1 MEDEMI
7 FGIRAVI
14 EAVEAGKEIDRLL
27 IKKDMQG
34 DLSRELFAAIKGLDI
49 PVQRVPLERLNRITR
64 KNHQGVIAFTTQITY
79 QHVEDLVPLL
89 FEEGKDPFFVLLDG
103 VTDVRNFGAI
113 ARTAECAGVDAII
126 LPSRNSVSVNAMP
139 GRQSSNA
146 NIPAPHTPTFI
157 YLIPLPQ
164 SMSNLFRRSQTSI
177 TLHAPFVSSVRQ
189 ISAKPSCTPSLKN
202 MTRTSGR
209 PV

>member
-1 MEDEMI
+1 MEDEII

-79 QHVEDLVPLL
+79 QHVE
-89 FEEGKDPFFVLLDG
+89 
-103 VTDVRNFGAI
+103 
-113 ARTAECAGVDAII
+113 
-126 LPSRNSVSVNAMP
+126 SVNSWKSCFRAWMNLES
-139 GRQSSNA
+139 GWSFKS
-146 NIPAPHTPTFI
+146 PA
-157 YLIPLPQ
+157 
-164 SMSNLFRRSQTSI
+164 R
-177 TLHAPFVSSVRQ
+177 
-189 ISAKPSCTPSLKN
+189 K
-202 MTRTSGR
+202 
-209 PV
+209 

>member
-1 MEDEMI
+1 MI

-79 QHVEDLVPLL
+79 QHVEDLVK
-89 FEEGKDPFFVLLDG
+89 FQY
-103 VTDVRNFGAI
+103 N
-113 ARTAECAGVDAII
+113 
-126 LPSRNSVSVNAMP
+126 
-139 GRQSSNA
+139 
-146 NIPAPHTPTFI
+146 
-157 YLIPLPQ
+157 
-164 SMSNLFRRSQTSI
+164 
-177 TLHAPFVSSVRQ
+177 
-189 ISAKPSCTPSLKN
+189 
-202 MTRTSGR
+202 
-209 PV
+209 